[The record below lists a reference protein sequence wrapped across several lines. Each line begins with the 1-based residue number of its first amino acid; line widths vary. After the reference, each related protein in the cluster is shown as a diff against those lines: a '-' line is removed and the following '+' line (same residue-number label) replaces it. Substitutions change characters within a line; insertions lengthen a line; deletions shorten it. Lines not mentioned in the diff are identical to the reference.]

1 MPASK
6 SHYSDI
12 KLQKINPN
20 PQQSVRFLPPPENQS
35 VRFFVSR
42 VFGQITEAISTIV
55 ENSGSTPEDQKSQK
69 KSKKPLAFLKNM
81 SYNKTSA
88 TKQQKR

>member
-1 MPASK
+1 MPDK
-6 SHYSDI
+6 STT
-12 KLQKINPN
+12 KTGLLFG
-20 PQQSVRFLPPPENQS
+20 FLPPQKIRT
-35 VRFFVSR
+35 VRFFVDH

-55 ENSGSTPEDQKSQK
+55 ENFSSTPEDQKSQK
-69 KSKKPLAFLKNM
+69 KSKKALAFLENM